1 MCVPFFN
8 RFSPFSQSK
17 HTHLCTLLHTH
28 LPLNNSQVLKPGVED
43 TLKAD
48 LGFLFLASRLVET
61 LAPEARRASLGEIV
75 GDIRTAIQD
84 EVDFLKELKA
94 LEEFRAFLGKAGI
107 TAATAPK
114 PYPQH
119 STRRVL
125 VMELLKGVS
134 LIDLESI
141 KAYTDDP
148 EGALITALNTWS
160 LSVVLCESFHADVHA
175 GNVLVLEDGR
185 VGFIDF
191 GIVGRLSPTVWAAV
205 NGLVEGLVAGD
216 YALMARGLVA
226 MGATAESVDEGKL
239 AMDLKALLERL
250 QGLDPQLV
258 VVADPATQQAAA
270 SVTVDEEQVTRLLL
284 DIVEVANSNGLKLPR
299 QFGLLI
305 KQVRACVRWLDCCGM
320 GGGRCWTMKRS
331 RLG

>member
-1 MCVPFFN
+1 MFEYVDPVPLASASIAQVHIG
-8 RFSPFSQSK
+8 RLKSTGEEVAIK
-17 HTHLCTLLHTH
+17 
-28 LPLNNSQVLKPGVED
+28 VLKPGVEE

-84 EVDFLKELKA
+84 EVDFTKELKA
-94 LEEFRAFLGKAGI
+94 LDEFRAFLAKAGI
-107 TAATAPK
+107 TAATAPR
-114 PYPQH
+114 PYPEH
-119 STRRVL
+119 STKRVL
-125 VMELLKGVS
+125 VMERLKGVS

-141 KAYTDDP
+141 RALTDDP
-148 EGALITALNTWS
+148 EGTLITALNTWS

-191 GIVGRLSPTVWAAV
+191 GIVGRLDPSTWRAV
-205 NGLVEGLVAGD
+205 QDLTEGLVAGD
-216 YALMARGLVA
+216 YGLMARGLVT
-226 MGATAESVDEGKL
+226 MGATAVNVDQGRL
-239 AMDLKALLERL
+239 ASDLRALVERL

-270 SVTVDEEQVTRLLL
+270 SVAVDEEQVTRLLL

-305 KQVRACVRWLDCCGM
+305 KQVRAGVGYVS
-320 GGGRCWTMKRS
+320 GG
-331 RLG
+331 LHFAP